1 MVQTELDDE
10 HLPEWMETE
19 EMRQAMN
26 TLRQFSENERS
37 YQLYQARLNYLHQQ
51 RSIQNHLEV
60 LRVEAERARAA
71 EARERAEKE
80 AARAAEARER
90 AEKEAALAEIE
101 RLKTL
106 LQSQNQ
112 KSDRAD

>member
-51 RSIQNHLEV
+51 RSIQKHLEA
-60 LRVEAERARAA
+60 LRVEAEQARAA
-71 EARERAEKE
+71 EEQARAEKE
-80 AARAAEARER
+80 AARAAEER
-90 AEKEAALAEIE
+90 QRVQKQAALAEIA
-101 RLKTL
+101 RLKAL
-106 LQSQNQ
+106 LQGC
-112 KSDRAD
+112 